1 MFVYKFD
8 PHMKDA
14 SDLKLTF
21 INGKKYSEDLI
32 EDLKPKKNKLT
43 SQSFLLVGPR
53 GSGKS
58 HFMKMMYYSIKEN
71 EVLIKNYIPILFS
84 EDLYVTSMYHFLR
97 DGILRIFNEIND
109 SKVFEQKADTYQ
121 QLKKLEK
128 NFKEINI
135 PSVKMSKSEQ
145 LIEREQQQ
153 KKYFVIIREIYKITN
168 CKIIFIVENLQD
180 LLGTK
185 FAAEDLKTLRA
196 FLIESSSPLLLI
208 GSAVT
213 LFDKVQ
219 KYGEPF
225 YNFFK
230 IRRLDGLNDDE
241 VFELLR
247 NECLIRNK
255 NSKEECIKLNERI
268 EKSKSQ
274 IKLYNVMTNGSPRLI
289 LFLYDL
295 ILENENLDVNNILS
309 QITELTPYFKSEMDS
324 LSGTK
329 QMILSSICTGKPAQ
343 TVSEISSH
351 LNEPVG
357 IVNENVKRLVD
368 DGMIKILEMEPNKEI
383 KKSEKFYIVSDY
395 YFRIWFQ
402 VRQATCRED
411 GIRWISELAV
421 LLFSENDLK
430 EKIENCNEEFK
441 SVYESAL
448 ILKQD
453 KFYNKNLLALI
464 ENNDMNNHI
473 ANEIVK
479 LFEEN
484 KWEEIITKTSE
495 ELELENYDAVSILYY
510 ARACAYSNIEKYK
523 EAEKDFNN
531 LIALE
536 DDDTYIYA
544 NILFQL
550 SIVYLKTLKYRLAIE
565 TLTKS
570 ININKNNVSAFIAL
584 GNSYFNLDDYARC
597 IFAYDEAI
605 KLGANDGYIY
615 LGMAQCYQVLEKY
628 KKSTEWCKKIFKNKN
643 YECVSHIII
652 GQNYRMLKEYNESVI
667 YFKKSLE
674 LNPTL
679 FEQKVIYKGIIASLI
694 KLKEYENA
702 VSYGEEAIKK
712 QCDDE
717 SIYIT
722 ISNAYNNLKNFD
734 KSCYYLNLYVS
745 SKEKY
750 FEGDIRILN
759 IIKDM
764 APDIFNEKES
774 VNALINQT
782 STLAEKVEAITQLI
796 SLNKFNG
803 VETIFAGVLEELKV
817 LKPQK
822 ELKQLY
828 FYFLG
833 ETILR
838 LNNQS
843 PEKDFLICSRYFL
856 DILSLLYSDENKTN
870 EKIME
875 FIICFASSKKEGKIN
890 SEGLKRI
897 FDQWEEIHKAAIPEI
912 ITALFDALENP
923 KSRIAQVW
931 SGDPLF
937 NKVLK
942 MLTE

>member
-71 EVLIKNYIPILFS
+71 EVLKKNYIPILFS

-109 SKVFEQKADTYQ
+109 SKVFGQKADTHQ

-128 NFKEINI
+128 DFKEINK

-153 KKYFVIIREIYKITN
+153 KKYFVIIREIYIITN

-180 LLGTK
+180 LLGIK

-208 GSAVT
+208 GSAVN

-255 NSKEECIKLNERI
+255 NSKEDCIILNERI

-295 ILENENLDVNNILS
+295 ILENETLDVNNILS

-329 QMILSSICTGKPAQ
+329 QMILSSICTGRPAQ

-430 EKIENCNEEFK
+430 EKIGNCTKEFK

-453 KFYNKNLLALI
+453 KVYNENLLALI
-464 ENNDMNNHI
+464 ENNDRNNHI
-473 ANEIVK
+473 ANEMLK
-479 LFEEN
+479 LFEEEN
-484 KWEEIITKTSE
+484 WEGIITRASK
-495 ELELENYDAVSILYY
+495 ELELENYDSTFTLYF
-510 ARACAYSNIEKYK
+510 ARACAYSHIDKYK
-523 EAEKDFNN
+523 EAEEDFKEII
-531 LIALE
+531 LLE
-536 DDDTYIYA
+536 ANDTEKVSD
-544 NILFQL
+544 ILFHL
-550 SIVYLKTLKYRLAIE
+550 SNIYFKTDRYSLAIE
-565 TLTKS
+565 ALNKS
-570 ININKNNVSAFIAL
+570 ISINKNNVNAFARL
-584 GNSYFNLDDYARC
+584 GDIYFELKDCARG
-597 IFAYDEAI
+597 ILAYDEAI
-605 KLGANDGYIY
+605 KLGANDSYIY
-615 LGMAQCYQVLEKY
+615 ISMSLCY
-628 KKSTEWCKKIFKNKN
+628 
-643 YECVSHIII
+643 
-652 GQNYRMLKEYNESVI
+652 LK
-667 YFKKSLE
+667 
-674 LNPTL
+674 
-679 FEQKVIYKGIIASLI
+679 
-694 KLKEYENA
+694 
-702 VSYGEEAIKK
+702 
-712 QCDDE
+712 
-717 SIYIT
+717 
-722 ISNAYNNLKNFD
+722 LKNFD
-734 KSCYYLNLYVS
+734 KTYYYF
-745 SKEKY
+745 EKY
-750 FEGDIRILN
+750 ISSNEKYSVRDIYVFS
-759 IIKDM
+759 IIKEI
-764 APDIFNEKES
+764 APRIFNEKES
-774 VNALINQT
+774 VTALINQT
-782 STLAEKVEAITQLI
+782 STLNEKVKAVIRLI
-796 SLNKFNG
+796 ILNKFNG
-803 VETIFAGVLEELKV
+803 IETIFAGILEELKV
-817 LKPQK
+817 LKPQE

-828 FYFLG
+828 FCFQG

-856 DILSLLYSDENKTN
+856 NILFLLYSDENKTN

-875 FIICFASSKKEGKIN
+875 FIICYASSKDKGKIN

-897 FDQWEEIHKAAIPEI
+897 FNQWEEIYGTAIPEI

-942 MLTE
+942 ILTE